1 MTQITEKI
9 YRQALDLPIED
20 RLSLIDKL
28 LHSTNLPTNDEIDQ
42 SWIREIKKRSREIDQ
57 GKMKLVSGDDVLKK
71 IEKNSQYE
79 CLVP

>member
-71 IEKNSQYE
+71 IEKKLS
-79 CLVP
+79 V